1 MIHEETT
8 GGIKLSEPAD
18 QMRQNE
24 ILTEQL
30 WKQAKEAQEYHTA
43 RILAVTVIVSIVIL
57 TLACLAALTIVV
69 STFLFS
75 IRL

>member
-1 MIHEETT
+1 M
-8 GGIKLSEPAD
+8 SEQSD

-43 RILAVTVIVSIVIL
+43 RLLAVTVIVSIVIL
-57 TLACLAALTIVV
+57 MLACLAALTVVV
-69 STFLFS
+69 STFLYSFH
-75 IRL
+75 I